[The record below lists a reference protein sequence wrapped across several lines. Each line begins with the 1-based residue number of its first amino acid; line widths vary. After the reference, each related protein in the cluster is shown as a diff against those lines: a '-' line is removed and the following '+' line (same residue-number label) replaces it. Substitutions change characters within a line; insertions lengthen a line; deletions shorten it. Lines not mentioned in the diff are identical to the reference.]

1 MICLKKIGDDPPQ
14 KKIHEKCFIGAG
26 FKKGRFFSDDGLRV
40 QNRWSP
46 SAFWRGY
53 RWGIGPDQYM
63 NCAMFC
69 LNDRR
74 PFFCQAKQHCSRR
87 MLKHHWAHVLHDT
100 FSPFFQQCSPF
111 SLVSCYVMGAK
122 NCSTCLIN
130 RLQWLQPV
138 LGILGSNQYSKT
150 TVGSTNAKAQ
160 AMWLMLVV

>member
-1 MICLKKIGDDPPQ
+1 MTPPPQ
-14 KKIHEKCFIGAG
+14 KKKSTRNASLEPGLKRGG
-26 FKKGRFFSDDGLRV
+26 FFRMMAWESKIDGVRALFEGV
-40 QNRWSP
+40 
-46 SAFWRGY
+46 
-53 RWGIGPDQYM
+53 GIGPDQYM